1 MKTKQTIETQLE
13 CRAVASLCDQIE
25 SDLLKE
31 DKSLASLLSDK
42 DTAHSEDNNDKTKS
56 SD

>member
-1 MKTKQTIETQLE
+1 MKKNQTIETQLD
-13 CRAVASLCDQIE
+13 CRATASLCDQID

-42 DTAHSEDNNDKTKS
+42 DNAPSEDNNDEAQS
-56 SD
+56 SS